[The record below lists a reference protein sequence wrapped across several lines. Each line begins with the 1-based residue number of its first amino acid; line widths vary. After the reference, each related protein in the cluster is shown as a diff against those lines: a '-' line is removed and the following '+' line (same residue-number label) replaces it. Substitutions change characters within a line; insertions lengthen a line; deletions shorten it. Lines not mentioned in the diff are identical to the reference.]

1 MALGG
6 SLVTES
12 TCPILSAGY
21 IGATLICTGRAQ
33 GNPWVRFFPVVGDDC
48 GENQASILIATRAV
62 RSSTYRGSGSK
73 IFSLHHRNR
82 WTGTMVTY
90 MKQTVVRQLV
100 EADGLVPGLLLQ
112 GGVLMSAAQI
122 PIAFTEV
129 LVRFTSPLALRPF

>member
-1 MALGG
+1 
-6 SLVTES
+6 
-12 TCPILSAGY
+12 
-21 IGATLICTGRAQ
+21 
-33 GNPWVRFFPVVGDDC
+33 
-48 GENQASILIATRAV
+48 
-62 RSSTYRGSGSK
+62 
-73 IFSLHHRNR
+73 
-82 WTGTMVTY
+82 MVTY